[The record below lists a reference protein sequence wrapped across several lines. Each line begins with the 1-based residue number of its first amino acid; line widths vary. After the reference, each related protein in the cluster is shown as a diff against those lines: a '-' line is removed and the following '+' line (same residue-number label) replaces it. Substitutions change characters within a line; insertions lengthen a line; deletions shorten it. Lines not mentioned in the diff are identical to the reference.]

1 MSGIEK
7 YPENIKFR
15 EVSHTIEGLVYMCF
29 YADRSHAHKRTTC
42 VLDNS
47 EIIFPAIG
55 NFLKGELL
63 IPTKTTLRPMAK
75 YISNQAVS

>member
-1 MSGIEK
+1 MQTGLMH
-7 YPENIKFR
+7 IK
-15 EVSHTIEGLVYMCF
+15 EQLVL
-29 YADRSHAHKRTTC
+29 TT
-42 VLDNS
+42 VLFLDNS

>member
-1 MSGIEK
+1 MH
-7 YPENIKFR
+7 IK
-15 EVSHTIEGLVYMCF
+15 EQLVL
-29 YADRSHAHKRTTC
+29 TT
-42 VLDNS
+42 VLFLDNS